1 MVRTQKQH
9 RNKHNIFS
17 LLHSTWKNVEAA
29 TPNTLVVYPECFT
42 LLHKYLSWYFK
53 QKQQG
58 AFHPRFL
65 KWWWNSWTSNCS
77 NLLKTCLDIQG
88 LEDGACLKTGQG
100 KTGESFMLVQ
110 AAVSMGTLAETPRA
124 GEVKIQIG
132 YSMGV
137 IIAFV
142 KGSHASQNLRL
153 EVRTDPEEGKIVQ
166 TALRKKSRC
175 A

>member
-1 MVRTQKQH
+1 M
-9 RNKHNIFS
+9 
-17 LLHSTWKNVEAA
+17 
-29 TPNTLVVYPECFT
+29 
-42 LLHKYLSWYFK
+42 
-53 QKQQG
+53 
-58 AFHPRFL
+58 
-65 KWWWNSWTSNCS
+65 
-77 NLLKTCLDIQG
+77 LKTCLDIQG
-88 LEDGACLKTGQG
+88 LEDGAFLKTGQG